1 MIIGVTNNSLSLLLN
16 SKINCDLQKN
26 QLLMIKSSIF
36 ELKMTYIRL
45 KNNLFLCF
53 LDVSNLF
60 LLKAVLFHY

>member
-1 MIIGVTNNSLSLLLN
+1 MGTTHVFGNAVLRAFSSFLISPLSLLLN

-45 KNNLFLCF
+45 KNNLFCVF
-53 LDVSNLF
+53 
-60 LLKAVLFHY
+60 